1 MAIQRNASGGG
12 NAIKEA
18 GEYLVRVTEVKVDKS
33 KKGDPMLVV
42 TFTAPDEKQ
51 IRGYFVQNLTFHMK
65 NLETLKAVCGMAPK
79 DPAGALIGRELGIS
93 VEVDPPGPD
102 GRSFS
107 GICGY
112 GTVAELENAGSGFAS
127 NGDDSVLF

>member
-1 MAIQRNASGGG
+1 MAIQKNASGGG

-18 GEYLVRVTEVKVDKS
+18 GEYRVKVTEVKVDKS

-42 TFTAPDEKQ
+42 TFTGTDEKQ

-65 NLETLKAVCGMAPK
+65 NLETLKHVCGMGPK
-79 DPAGALIGRELGIS
+79 EPAGALIGRELGIS

-102 GRSFS
+102 GRCFSSIVGFGTVDELDNKGTGFS
-107 GICGY
+107 G
-112 GTVAELENAGSGFAS
+112 AEDAS
-127 NGDDSVLF
+127 VPF